1 MNMLKANGVS
11 RTFRRG
17 AGTVSAVQG
26 VTLELPSGQLTA
38 IVGRSGTGKSTLLN
52 LLAGLLTPTEG
63 TVLLEGRE
71 LYRLPDAALS
81 RLRSEKIGV
90 IAQGQTAL
98 QNLTVLEN
106 VMLPCALYPDGS
118 GAADRAQALLERVGI
133 SRLAAARP
141 ATLSGGE
148 LRRMAVAR
156 ALIRQPAVILADE
169 PTSDLDS
176 ENTAAVI
183 ALLRQ
188 AADEGSAVLL
198 VTHERD
204 CLKSADAVY
213 RMDGGML
220 SNI

>member
-1 MNMLKANGVS
+1 MLKANGVS
-11 RTFRRG
+11 RTFRRE

-38 IVGRSGTGKSTLLN
+38 IVGRSGSGKSTLLN

-63 TVLLEGRE
+63 TVLLDGQE
-71 LYRLPDAALS
+71 LYRLPDAELS
-81 RLRSEKIGV
+81 RLRSQKIGV

-106 VMLPCALYPDGS
+106 IMLPCALYPGVSD
-118 GAADRAQALLERVGI
+118 AAGRAQALLERVGI
-133 SRLAAARP
+133 SRLATARP
-141 ATLSGGE
+141 LSLSGGE

-156 ALIRQPAVILADE
+156 ALIRQPSVILADE
-169 PTSDLDS
+169 PTSDLDG

-188 AADEGSAVLL
+188 AADQGSAVLL
-198 VTHERD
+198 VTHETD

>member
-26 VTLELPSGQLTA
+26 ITLELPSGQLTA
-38 IVGRSGTGKSTLLN
+38 IVGRSGSGKSTLLN

-63 TVLLEGRE
+63 TVLLDGQE
-71 LYRLPDAALS
+71 LYRLPDAELS
-81 RLRSEKIGV
+81 RLRSQKIGV

-106 VMLPCALYPDGS
+106 IILPCALYPGVSD
-118 GAADRAQALLERVGI
+118 AAGRAQALLERVGI
-133 SRLAAARP
+133 SRLATARP
-141 ATLSGGE
+141 ASLSGGE

-156 ALIRQPAVILADE
+156 ALIRQPSVILADE
-169 PTSDLDS
+169 PTSDLDG

-188 AADEGSAVLL
+188 AADQGSAVLL
-198 VTHERD
+198 VTHETD
-204 CLKSADAVY
+204 CLKSADEVY